1 MATIKHNDNRL
12 NQWYGLDNNTGYIV
26 MSCPQA
32 GVETI

>member
-1 MATIKHNDNRL
+1 MATIKQNDNRL

-26 MSCPQA
+26 MSCPKA